1 MRLEIKVFNETLN
14 LFLSILEGNK
24 HENWV
29 ARLSH
34 LNPRNFY
41 LSNLENKILKILCED
56 HAVQG
61 CKRTYHNANNL
72 NNSTKHRQG
81 Y

>member
-1 MRLEIKVFNETLN
+1 MHLEIKVFNETLN

-24 HENWV
+24 HENWA

-56 HAVQG
+56 QG
-61 CKRTYHNANNL
+61 CKRTYHNAKNL